1 MTDPDQIAMLNA
13 RVARAL
19 IRAMG
24 YQAENLQREH
34 RGESMA
40 YMEQD
45 FSDLIDLEAIGY
57 NDVIAL
63 VKGA

>member
-1 MTDPDQIAMLNA
+1 MQENTVILNA

-24 YQAENLQREH
+24 YQAENLQRQH

-40 YMEQD
+40 YMEKD
-45 FSDLIDLEAIGY
+45 FSDLIELEDIGH
-57 NDVIAL
+57 NDVISL
-63 VKGA
+63 LSGA

>member
-1 MTDPDQIAMLNA
+1 MQENPAILNA

-24 YQAENLQREH
+24 YQAENLQRQH

-40 YMEQD
+40 YMETD
-45 FSDLIDLEAIGY
+45 FSDLIELEGIGH
-57 NDVIAL
+57 NDVISLLSSA
-63 VKGA
+63 